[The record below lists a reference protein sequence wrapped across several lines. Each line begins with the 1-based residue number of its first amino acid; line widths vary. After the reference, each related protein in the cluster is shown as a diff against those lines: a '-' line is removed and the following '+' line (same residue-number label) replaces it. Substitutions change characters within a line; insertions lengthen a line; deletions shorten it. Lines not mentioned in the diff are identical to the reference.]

1 MPRISYRFT
10 PLGKKSPFKTALKGP
25 SGGDNLSRKSMKNES
40 FCGEE
45 SSRGDLPLG
54 GNKNWFYCS
63 GHRSFP
69 LRMLWTKI
77 DVFCPLPFVFV
88 VVFGCFINFF
98 SRADCPSG
106 RLSRCNSGL
115 AGAAGLVAY
124 RFESADIIN
133 LCLIYQSDSGYSSAL
148 GALKA
153 SLTSLVTSWDDQV
166 G

>member
-1 MPRISYRFT
+1 
-10 PLGKKSPFKTALKGP
+10 
-25 SGGDNLSRKSMKNES
+25 
-40 FCGEE
+40 
-45 SSRGDLPLG
+45 
-54 GNKNWFYCS
+54 
-63 GHRSFP
+63 
-69 LRMLWTKI
+69 MLWTKI

-98 SRADCPSG
+98 SPADCPSG

-153 SLTSLVTSWDDQV
+153 SLASLVTS
-166 G
+166 